1 MDYMRKIIELISL
14 RAGMEVTEI
23 TPEMFLEDD
32 LNIGEME
39 VSELVQE
46 LEEEYKIDLAEELK
60 SVETVIDLVA
70 AVEEKI
76 E

>member
-1 MDYMRKIIELISL
+1 MRKIIELISL

>member
-1 MDYMRKIIELISL
+1 MRKIIELISL

-70 AVEEKI
+70 AVQEKI